1 MSRTTKPNSVA
12 TDRNIRAI
20 SLLEQQAL
28 DRRSLA
34 ERFSDQVTN
43 HAGRLWFLLLHVLW
57 FGLWIGWNLKLFP
70 GAITGQPM
78 DPFPFPALTT
88 AVSLEAI
95 FLSLFIL
102 MSENQSSRRAD
113 ERAHLDL
120 QINLLAEDE
129 TTQLLKLVRAL
140 CAVHNLP
147 EANDPEL
154 IELLKRTEPA
164 ALAQELERQLPSHEG
179 PKGSGTTPGTSGD

>member
-1 MSRTTKPNSVA
+1 MKRTNLSSVA
-12 TDRNIRAI
+12 ADRNIRAI

-28 DRRSLA
+28 QRRSFGEIL
-34 ERFSDQVTN
+34 SDQVTN

-57 FGLWIGWNLKLFP
+57 FGIWVGWNLNFFSGTDIGKPF
-70 GAITGQPM
+70 

-102 MSENQSSRRAD
+102 MSENRSTRRAD

-129 TTQLLKLVRAL
+129 TTKLLKLVRAL
-140 CAVHNLP
+140 CAFHNLP

-154 IELLKRTEPA
+154 VALLKRTEPA
-164 ALAQELERQLPSHEG
+164 ALAQELERRLPTDKG
-179 PKGSGTTPGTSGD
+179 PNKND